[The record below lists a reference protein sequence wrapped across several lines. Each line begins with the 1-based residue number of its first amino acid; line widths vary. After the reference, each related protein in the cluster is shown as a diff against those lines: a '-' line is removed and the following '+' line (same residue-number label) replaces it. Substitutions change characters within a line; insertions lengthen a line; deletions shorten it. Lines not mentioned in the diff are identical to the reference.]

1 MEAELGP
8 RFVRR
13 EIQSGPRSPH
23 GIPKKAHS
31 VLTYDMR
38 ELPPNDAGRL
48 EVEAVIEEA
57 LAYLVAR
64 LRPSEIAAG

>member
-1 MEAELGP
+1 LEAELGP

-13 EIQSGPRSPH
+13 EIQSGPSSPH

-38 ELPPNDAGRL
+38 ELPRDDPGRL
-48 EVEAVIEEA
+48 EVETVIEEA
-57 LAYLVAR
+57 LAYLVMR
-64 LRPSEIAAG
+64 LRPSEIASG